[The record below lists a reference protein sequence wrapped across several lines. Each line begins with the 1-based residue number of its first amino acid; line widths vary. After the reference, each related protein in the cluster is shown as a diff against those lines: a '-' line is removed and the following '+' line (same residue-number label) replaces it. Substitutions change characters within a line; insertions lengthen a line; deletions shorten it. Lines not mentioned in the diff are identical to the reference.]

1 MKRIVLLGL
10 LALGSTSALSQ
21 QSIKARPLGV
31 AKATSKELLGSATL
45 ARHLPNGSV
54 IVNDAAKRRLL
65 LLDSTLQGFVV
76 IADSTSG
83 SVNGYGQRPGALI
96 PYVADSTLYFDATA
110 GSLLVI
116 DPIGKVVRVMSPPRP
131 SDNNFLANTN
141 SGFPGFDAK
150 GRMVYRS
157 NYPRQ
162 LQQLRDGS
170 IQAAPAPDTAP
181 IIRVDLDTRK
191 ADTVGVVKLARTI
204 MSAMTMPSGGTM
216 MMGSPAPLQPID
228 DWALLS
234 DGSLAVLR
242 GRDYHIDWILPDG
255 TKKTTERISFDWM
268 RLTDDLKLALI
279 DSITKARAN
288 MQAAGPGGGP
298 GAPMITSFGDGGGM
312 RVMIGGGDG
321 GGGGGGGRGA
331 APAVSDRVVTAGA
344 QAASAVVG
352 SAPVPPPASATAAA
366 PGKTSDTTK
375 KNATDAKPAPVAS
388 SAAPAGDKGG
398 ANAEVAKI
406 IGGALP
412 GGFPALP
419 LPAAADLPDY
429 MPPFTTSSA
438 RPDADAHLWVRTT
451 TPGAAPG
458 NVVYDV
464 INNKG
469 ELTDRVD
476 VPKGMSIVGF
486 GRGGIVYLTQRE
498 GYTFRLIRA
507 TVH

>member
-21 QSIKARPLGV
+21 QSITPRPLGA
-31 AKATSKELLGSATL
+31 AKATSKEVLGSATL

-54 IVNDAAKRRLL
+54 IVNDASRRRLL
-65 LLDSTLQGFVV
+65 LLDSTLQGFAV

-83 SVNGYGQRPGALI
+83 AVNGYGQRPGALI
-96 PYVADSTLYFDATA
+96 PYVADSTLYLDVTA
-110 GSLLVI
+110 GSFLVI
-116 DPIGKVVRVMSPPRP
+116 DPAGKVVRVMSPPRP

-170 IQAAPAPDTAP
+170 VQPSPAPDTAP

-191 ADTVGVVKLARTI
+191 ADTVSVVKLARTV
-204 MSAMTMPSGGTM
+204 MTTTTMPNGGTM
-216 MMGSPAPLQPID
+216 MMGSQAPLQSID

-255 TKKTTERISFDWM
+255 TKRTTERIPFEWQ
-268 RLTDDLKLALI
+268 RLSDDQKLALI
-279 DSITKARAN
+279 DSISKARAN
-288 MQAAGPGGGP
+288 MQAGP
-298 GAPMITSFGDGGGM
+298 GAGGPMMAFGDGGM
-312 RVMIGGGDG
+312 RITMGGGGGDG
-321 GGGGGGGRGA
+321 GGRGA
-331 APAVSDRVVTAGA
+331 VRTDQVFTAA
-344 QAASAVVG
+344 TQAASAVVG
-352 SAPVPPPASATAAA
+352 PAPVPPSSERHAS
-366 PGKTSDTTK
+366 GEGVRYNER
-375 KNATDAKPAPVAS
+375 NAGRRQ
-388 SAAPAGDKGG
+388 SAAPAATATGAANNAAPVVDKGG
-398 ANAEVAKI
+398 GNANMEVAKMM
-406 IGGALP
+406 GGAMP
-412 GGFPALP
+412 GGFPTPP
-419 LPAAADLPDY
+419 LPAASDLPDY
-429 MPPFTTSSA
+429 MPPFTASSA
-438 RPDADAHLWVRTT
+438 RPDADANLWVRTT

-476 VPKGMSIVGF
+476 VPKGMSIIGF
-486 GRGGIVYLTQRE
+486 GRGGIVYLAQRE
-498 GYTFRLIRA
+498 GYGVRLIRA